1 MSLEVLNLCQSR
13 MVFLPNP
20 LEYKLLNFIGKVIYE
35 MCMFLTECKW
45 YSMHTHGV
53 PLHEQSWATFF
64 KTLCI
69 DTYNCG
75 LRLHGKNNEAT
86 MILVYFLFS
95 WPTICRKLFT
105 RMRLSRL

>member
-1 MSLEVLNLCQSR
+1 MKCACFELSVNGILCIL
-13 MVFLPNP
+13 MVFLFMDKAGPRFS
-20 LEYKLLNFIGKVIYE
+20 KLCVLILK
-35 MCMFLTECKW
+35 
-45 YSMHTHGV
+45 
-53 PLHEQSWATFF
+53 
-64 KTLCI
+64 
-69 DTYNCG
+69 DNCG